1 MATKAAPAPKA
12 KAAPKDD
19 IDAEIAAQLGEIESG
34 DVDADEENPD
44 EITEEDAVEDDAEA
58 PEEAVEDGETEEDE
72 VEEEAEPEAAIPAPE
87 EDGAEDE
94 PAPAKPAPKAAK
106 AAKAP
111 EAAPAKAKPTK
122 APKAAPAPEPEEAPA
137 VEAPAA
143 KPAKGKTGPKAPPA
157 KAVANA
163 KADAEATPAAK
174 AVKNAKAKPTQAA
187 KEIAEKVEEPVAE
200 VVEPAPVPEADEN
213 GNYDPL
219 RIYTVPFHAISVPKA
234 RRQRDES
241 DYTAEAVKDL
251 ADDIAKVGLLNPI
264 ILAPS
269 AKGGKFTLEAGERR
283 LRAMESLNWP
293 GATAQ
298 IMPSPDKATSV
309 LRGLSENFQRKQ
321 IDAISEAK
329 YLKGLIDGKV
339 FESVAALAKACGYD
353 AGGVTKKLTLLTL
366 DGETQEQ
373 IRSGALAASAGY
385 VIAAQAKKAEVAAA
399 KAKEDAKA
407 KAKESAK
414 TTKPTAAPEEVE
426 EEAEEAG
433 EEAAEEVKEAAK
445 GGKKTVATEE
455 AKKAG
460 RPLKHLSMKDIA
472 SPAVP
477 LSDAV
482 DLRVVR
488 QPDETYDLEVRI
500 QVGLGKAEKF
510 SAETFNIEKALADA
524 AKTEFGA
531 MKKKIG
537 VGIESMLRIF
547 TAKKPK
553 ADK

>member
-44 EITEEDAVEDDAEA
+44 EITEEDSADDAEA

-72 VEEEAEPEAAIPAPE
+72 VEDEPEAAIPAPE

-106 AAKAP
+106 AAPAAKAP
-111 EAAPAKAKPTK
+111 EAAPAKAKPAK
-122 APKAAPAPEPEEAPA
+122 APA

-157 KAVANA
+157 KAVENA
-163 KADAEATPAAK
+163 KADAAATPAAK
-174 AVKNAKAKPTQAA
+174 AVKNAKSKPTQAA
-187 KEIAEKVEEPVAE
+187 KEIAEKVEEPVTE

-241 DYTAEAVKDL
+241 DYTAEAVKSL

-385 VIAAQAKKAEVAAA
+385 VIAAQAKKAEAAAA

-488 QPDETYDLEVRI
+488 QPDETFDLEVRI